1 MKIVEKFVSVN
12 GEGSRSGQ
20 LAVFI
25 RFAGCNLDC
34 IYCDTKWAND
44 KDVLYIK
51 MSKEEI
57 YKYIKDV
64 GVKNV
69 TITGGEPL
77 LQEDIY
83 DLLEYLSL
91 DKDLFVEVETNG
103 SVDILP
109 FKEIKNTPSFTM
121 DYKLPYS
128 QMEEKMY
135 FRNLEILDKNDLV
148 KFVVGSQEDL
158 SRAKELI
165 YKYDLI
171 KKTKVYIST
180 VFSVIEPVEIVE
192 WMINNKL
199 NGINL
204 QIQLHKIIWSPEK
217 KGV

>member
-1 MKIVEKFVSVN
+1 MKLVEKFISIN
-12 GEGSRSGQ
+12 GEGSKAGQ

-44 KDVLYIK
+44 KDVLYVE

-64 GVKNV
+64 GIKNV

-121 DYKLPYS
+121 DYKLSYS
-128 QMEEKMY
+128 KMEEKMC
-135 FRNLEILDKNDLV
+135 FRNLEILDKRDLV
-148 KFVVGSQEDL
+148 KFVVASQEDL
-158 SRAKELI
+158 SRTKELI

-171 KKTKVYIST
+171 QKTKVYISP
-180 VFSVIEPVEIVE
+180 VFGVIEPVEIVE

-199 NGINL
+199 NGVNF
-204 QIQLHKIIWSPEK
+204 QMQLHKIIWDPEK

>member
-1 MKIVEKFVSVN
+1 MKLVEKFISIN
-12 GEGSRSGQ
+12 GEGSKAGQ

-25 RFAGCNLDC
+25 RFAGCNLAC

-44 KDVLYIK
+44 KDVLYVE

-64 GVKNV
+64 DIKNV

-128 QMEEKMY
+128 KMEEKMC
-135 FRNLEILDKNDLV
+135 FRNLEILDKRDLV
-148 KFVVGSQEDL
+148 KFVVGSTEDL
-158 SRAKELI
+158 FRTKELI

-171 KKTKVYIST
+171 QKTKVYISP
-180 VFSVIEPVEIVE
+180 VFGVIEPVEIVE

-199 NGINL
+199 NGVNI
-204 QIQLHKIIWSPEK
+204 QMQLHKIIWDPEK

>member
-1 MKIVEKFVSVN
+1 MKLVEKFISIN
-12 GEGSRSGQ
+12 GEGSKTGQ
-20 LAVFI
+20 LALFI

-44 KDVLYIK
+44 KDVLYVE

-64 GVKNV
+64 GIKNV

-109 FKEIKNTPSFTM
+109 FKEIKNTPSLTM

-128 QMEEKMY
+128 KMEGKMY
-135 FRNLEILDKNDLV
+135 FRNLEILDKRDLV
-148 KFVVGSQEDL
+148 KFVVASQEDL
-158 SRAKELI
+158 SRTKELI

-171 KKTKVYIST
+171 QKTKVYISP
-180 VFSVIEPVEIVE
+180 VFGVIEPVEIVE

-199 NGINL
+199 NGVNF
-204 QIQLHKIIWSPEK
+204 QMQLHKIIWDPEK